1 VCVRVSTPEHSL
13 HSSGRGSPSRTARR
27 PMLSLGAILACL
39 ALAGRGTAEAQG
51 LSPGWEQKGLDFHP
65 DGAWRVKGRRVR
77 ETRARLLQQN
87 PALLAPP
94 GGTAAQVQGRLIMP
108 VLTFYFQDSNTDNLF
123 PITDY
128 RDLLFGSPPPF
139 GRPFTLRT
147 YYEAMSRGAFTM
159 TGTIVGWIGL
169 PKAEASYTGTPG
181 SCPDRPN
188 GNCNG
193 LFGGAQASLLAGL
206 QEVLRVADDY
216 VDFGTFD
223 NDGPDDVP
231 NSGDDDGYIDVVVF
245 LQPEQ
250 DGACGGVGN
259 NHVWSH
265 RSAALSFSSEDPSAE
280 GGRIKA
286 RDYIIQSA
294 VGGADACGFTN
305 DRMPI
310 GTIAHELGHALDLPD
325 LYDTDNKTEGI
336 GNWGLMGGGP
346 YAAPLSPA
354 RMEAWS
360 LSEMG
365 WVNVVPAA
373 SGTVTFGPAPTSD
386 TTFLV
391 KPTGANPRGEYFL
404 LENRQAVDADTS
416 LIRVQCERS
425 GSPAG
430 CGGGLLIWHVDP
442 QQIKAGNRTNH
453 VNSGA
458 IHGLELIQADDRSD
472 LESST
477 NRGDGGDPYPGLGAN
492 TEFSASSRPAARLN
506 RSENDDGAAAGFSIT
521 GIRQVVPNGAMS
533 FTADFGGGGGGG
545 GGSVTILSEAS
556 RPPALV
562 GHAYGDTLRAGAG
575 TEPTVWTLT
584 TGALPAGLALDP
596 GGIIAG
602 TPTAAGEFAFG
613 VTATQGAREGSA
625 TFTVLVSAPVLPT
638 TTLVSELLGQPGGIG
653 PEDLYYLDLQGNQNG
668 HFDLGDFLAWVN
680 STGAQAAAGAS
691 RALPAQQH

>member
-1 VCVRVSTPEHSL
+1 MSTAEKFLRPVR
-13 HSSGRGSPSRTARR
+13 RA
-27 PMLSLGAILACL
+27 MLSLGAIIACVVL
-39 ALAGRGTAEAQG
+39 GGQGTSAEAQG
-51 LSPGWEQKGLDFHP
+51 LSRGWEQQGLDFHP
-65 DGAWRVKGRRVR
+65 DGVWRVKGRHVR
-77 ETRARLLQQN
+77 EVRERLLQQN

-94 GGTAAQVQGRLIMP
+94 FASAAQVQGKLAMP
-108 VLTFYFQDSNTDNLF
+108 VLTFYFQDSNINDLF
-123 PITDY
+123 GISDY
-128 RDLLFGSPPPF
+128 QNLLFGSPPPF
-139 GRPFTLRT
+139 ARPFTLRT

-159 TGTIVGWIGL
+159 AGTIVGWIGL
-169 PKAEASYTGTPG
+169 PNPEASYTGAPG

-188 GNCNG
+188 HNCNG
-193 LFGGAQASLLAGL
+193 FEHAQASLLAGL
-206 QEVLRVADDY
+206 EEVLGVADDY
-216 VDFGTFD
+216 VDFGAFD
-223 NDGPDDVP
+223 NDGPDNVP

-250 DGACGGVGN
+250 DGACGGDNN

-265 RSAALSFSSEDPSAE
+265 RSAALSFTSEDAAAS

-294 VGGADACGFTN
+294 VGGADACTSIH

-310 GTIAHELGHALDLPD
+310 GTIAHELGHALGLPD
-325 LYDTDNKTEGI
+325 LYDIDNKTEGI
-336 GNWGLMGGGP
+336 GNWGLMSDGP

-373 SGTVTFGPAPTSD
+373 SGTVTFGAAPVSD

-391 KPTGANPRGEYFL
+391 KPAGANPRGEYFL
-404 LENRQAVDADTS
+404 LENRQAVEADTS

-425 GSPAG
+425 SSPAG

-442 QQIKAGNRTNH
+442 QQITAARRTNR
-453 VNSGA
+453 VNAGP

-472 LESST
+472 LESGA
-477 NRGDGGDPYPGLGAN
+477 NRGDGGDPYPGLSAN
-492 TEFSASSRPAARLN
+492 TEFSALSRPAARLD
-506 RSENDDGAAAGFSIT
+506 RSANGDGAEAGFSIT
-521 GIRQVVPNGAMS
+521 GIRQVVANGAMS
-533 FTADFGGGGGGG
+533 FTTDFGGGGGGG
-545 GGSVTILSEAS
+545 GGSVTILSEET

-575 TEPTVWTLT
+575 TVPTVWALT
-584 TGALPAGLALDP
+584 TGVLPPGLALDP
-596 GGIIAG
+596 GGTIAG
-602 TPTAAGEFAFG
+602 TPTAAGEFPFG

-625 TFTVLVSAPVLPT
+625 TFTVDVSAPVLPT
-638 TTLVSELLGQPGGIG
+638 PTVVSELLGQPGGIG

-680 STGAQAAAGAS
+680 STGAQTAAARAS
-691 RALPAQQH
+691 RVLPVHKH